1 MFVQFTVDN
10 FADKCT
16 NLARNLN
23 TFINIIQQEDISLLD
38 NYDCMREVGFIF
50 YFSLLSNY
58 LSTLSQV
65 AHKNRAYYR
74 QLRTDLHDLST
85 DGLYLQEGLTE
96 DGANGMQKL
105 SGKA

>member
-38 NYDCMREVGFIF
+38 NYDCMREVD
-50 YFSLLSNY
+50 LLLDISF
-58 LSTLSQV
+58 L
-65 AHKNRAYYR
+65 
-74 QLRTDLHDLST
+74 
-85 DGLYLQEGLTE
+85 
-96 DGANGMQKL
+96 
-105 SGKA
+105 